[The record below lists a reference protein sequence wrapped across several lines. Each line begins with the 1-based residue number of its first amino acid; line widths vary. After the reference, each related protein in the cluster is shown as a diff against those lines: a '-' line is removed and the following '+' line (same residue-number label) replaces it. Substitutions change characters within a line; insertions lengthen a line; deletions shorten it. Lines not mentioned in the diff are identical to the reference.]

1 MITFINSWIKGIIIA
16 VIISTMI
23 EMILP
28 EGNIKKYVRTV
39 IGVYIVFAI
48 ISPIMTKITG
58 KEFKLKTYE
67 FPSAQTKQTTVIN
80 TNTYIEK
87 TYIDKIKQDI
97 KENIE
102 KMGYQVYQIS
112 IEINNSEENYGQI
125 KTIKMNIT
133 KEENKLSKI
142 EQVEIYIGN
151 KIEKEIEDIDSAEKN
166 MIKNYLSNNYGV
178 SREQIYVNE

>member
-1 MITFINSWIKGIIIA
+1 
-16 VIISTMI
+16 MI

-39 IGVYIVFAI
+39 IGIYIVFTI

-67 FPSAQTKQTTVIN
+67 LPGAQIKQTTTID
-80 TNTYIEK
+80 TNAYIEK
-87 TYIDKIKQDI
+87 AYIEKIKQDI

-102 KMGYQVYQIS
+102 KMGYKVNQIS
-112 IEINNSEENYGQI
+112 LEINNSEENYGQI
-125 KTIKMNIT
+125 KTIKLNII

-151 KIEKEIEDIDSAEKN
+151 KTEKEIEDIEQPEKN

-178 SREQIYVNE
+178 SREQIFINN

>member
-1 MITFINSWIKGIIIA
+1 MINFINSWIKGIIIA
-16 VIISTMI
+16 VIISTII

-58 KEFKLKTYE
+58 KEFKLKSYE
-67 FPSAQTKQTTVIN
+67 LPSTQAKQTTAID
-80 TNTYIEK
+80 TNEYIEK
-87 TYIDKIKQDI
+87 TYIEKIKQDI

-102 KMGYQVYQIS
+102 KMGYKVNQIS
-112 IEINNSEENYGQI
+112 LEINNSEENYGQI
-125 KTIKMNIT
+125 KTIKMNII
-133 KEENKLSKI
+133 KEENRLSKI

-151 KIEKEIEDIDSAEKN
+151 KIEKEIEDIDQTEKS
-166 MIKNYLSNNYGV
+166 MIKNYLSNTCGV
-178 SREQIYVNE
+178 SKEQIYVNE